1 MSIPLAALLLW
12 RVLITRPQPH
22 KPRKEKPVINND
34 KIEQISYKLN
44 YKGIK
49 VGKATMVLYPDA
61 DLDGQKVILIT
72 FETDTAFFD
81 DFEKIYIE
89 QGTYLPIRVERKIS
103 QFGKHYFI
111 REEYNQADFTVR
123 IYKETD
129 KVVTI
134 ARKQSI
140 QNPMSMIYYVRM
152 LRNLEKGKEIPIVL
166 PMIEIKTRFEG
177 IENVKLPAGK
187 FSAFLFKSIP
197 DKFSFWLS
205 NDEHRLPLKL
215 EVPGA
220 IGYSALMTEVKYI
233 DYDKF
238 MQPLVEDRGMLK
250 KIAGIVPNALK
261 NLYVGV
267 KDRIG
272 SVFRFGRRNRN

>member
-1 MSIPLAALLLW
+1 MI
-12 RVLITRPQPH
+12 IYPQKPH
-22 KPRKEKPVINND
+22 KPRNEKPVINND

-49 VGKATMVLYPDA
+49 IGKATMVLYPDA
-61 DLDGQKVILIT
+61 DLEGQKVILIT

-89 QGTYLPIRVERKIS
+89 QNTYLPIKVERKIS
-103 QFGKHYFI
+103 QLGKQYFI
-111 REEYNQADFTVR
+111 KEEYIQADFTVR
-123 IYKETD
+123 IYKEGD

-152 LRNLEKGKEIPIVL
+152 LKNLEKGKEIPIVL
-166 PMIEIKTRFEG
+166 PMMEIKTRFEG
-177 IENVKLPAGK
+177 IENIKLPAGK

-205 NDEHRLPLKL
+205 NDEHRLPLKF

-220 IGYSALMTEVKYI
+220 IGYSALMTEVKYT

-238 MQPLVEDRGMLK
+238 TQPLAEDRGALK
-250 KIAGIVPNALK
+250 KITSIVPNVLK
-261 NLYVGV
+261 NLYMGV
-267 KDRIG
+267 KKGIS
-272 SVFRFGRRNRN
+272 SVFKFRRRNRN